1 MSKISKPLHVAIVGT
16 RGYPYVYGGY
26 ETFVKEMGERLVQ
39 RGIEVTIYCH
49 SPLFEKKPKKVNGI
63 NLVYVPCVETK
74 SLSQLTNSLLSM
86 FHVCFSKAD
95 VVLVVNS
102 ANGPLGV
109 LTKMFGK
116 PSAINVD
123 GLEWLRPKWKGLGA
137 KYYLFASRL
146 ATKLYDK
153 LITDSDEMEKI
164 YLEQFGAP
172 SKMIAYGANP
182 KNRSDSNLIE
192 NWDLQKESYYLIV
205 GRLIPDNNADLIVDG
220 FVKSN
225 SKRKLVIVGDVPYH
239 DRFAQE
245 MKSIKDNRLVFT
257 GYVRNQ
263 EQLASL
269 YQNCYAYFHGHEYG
283 GTNPAMLKALGFGCA
298 ILALDTRF
306 NQEMLQQGKFGWY
319 FDKNIESVVR
329 IIEESEKTPKKMD
342 YLRAHSREGLTE
354 KYSWDFVTDEYE
366 ILFKALSK
374 RKIKE
379 NLVEINY

>member
-1 MSKISKPLHVAIVGT
+1 MSKKSKPLHVAIVGT

-39 RGIEVTIYCH
+39 RGTEVTIYCH
-49 SPLFEKKPKKVNGI
+49 GPLFDEKPKKVNGI
-63 NLVYVPCVETK
+63 NLVYMPCVETK

-86 FHVCFSKAD
+86 IHVCFSKAD

-102 ANGPLGV
+102 ANGPFGI
-109 LTKMFGK
+109 LTKLLGK

-137 KYYLFASRL
+137 RYYLFASRL
-146 ATKLYDK
+146 ATKLYDQ

-182 KNRSDSNLIE
+182 KLNSETSLIE
-192 NWDLQKESYYLIV
+192 KWNLQKESYFLIV
-205 GRLIPDNNADLIVDG
+205 GRLIPDNNADLIVEG
-220 FVKSN
+220 FVKSK

-239 DRFAQE
+239 DRFAQK
-245 MKSIKDNRLVFT
+245 MKNIQDKRLIFT

-263 EQLASL
+263 EQLAAL
-269 YQNCYAYFHGHEYG
+269 YHNCYGYFHGHEYG

-298 ILALDTRF
+298 ILAMDTRF
-306 NQEMLQQGKFGWY
+306 NQEMLQQGKYGWY
-319 FDKNIESVVR
+319 FDKNIDSVVQ
-329 IIEESEKTPKKMD
+329 IIEKSENSPEKME
-342 YLRAHSREGLTE
+342 YLRAHSRDGLTQ
-354 KYSWDFVTDEYE
+354 KYNWDFVTDEYE
-366 ILFKALSK
+366 LLFKSLCK